1 MQPTPETGMEAPQP
15 AGKRRG
21 GKRTLLIAVISLVGF
36 LVIVG
41 IATGIFAWRFN
52 SDWKKIVIENVGL
65 SRIPDGAYE
74 GEAKNF
80 HDSSQNFHDSS
91 QVRVTVQD
99 HSITAIDILKTSP
112 GGNRAKM
119 EELARR
125 IIASQTPNV
134 DLITGAS
141 ASSKVFQKAVDNA
154 LIQAQP

>member
-15 AGKRRG
+15 AGKKRG
-21 GKRTLLIAVISLVGF
+21 GKRTLLIVAISLVGF
-36 LVIVG
+36 LVVIGIVG
-41 IATGIFAWRFN
+41 GIYAWRFN
-52 SDWKKIVIENVGL
+52 SGWKKIVIENVDL

-80 HDSSQNFHDSS
+80 HDSSQ
-91 QVRVTVQD
+91 VRVTVQD
-99 HSITAIDILKTSP
+99 HRVTAIDILKTSP

-154 LIQAQP
+154 LIQAQS